1 MKIILASK
9 SPRRKELLELMGI
22 QDFEVKVSDVD
33 ETLKENLTIQE
44 QIKDLAHR
52 KAKAVLDTIGED
64 CIVIGADTIVEKNG
78 KIYGK
83 PKTKQEAYEM
93 LKELSNDIHQVVTGV
108 CVLKQENGKV
118 TCYVDEDTTQIEI
131 KPLTDQE
138 IMDWIDSGEAMDKA
152 GAYAIQGKFAVHI
165 QKMNG
170 NYHSVIGL
178 PINKLYDIMKVIES
192 KKF

>member
-22 QDFEVKVSDVD
+22 QDFEVKVSNVD

-52 KAKAVLDTIGED
+52 KAKAVLDTMGED

-78 KIYGK
+78 KVYGK
-83 PKTKQEAYEM
+83 PKTKQEAYDM
-93 LKELSNDIHQVVTGV
+93 LKELSNATHQVVTGV
-108 CVLKQENGKV
+108 CVLKKKDGNV

-138 IMDWIDSGEAMDKA
+138 IMDWIESGEAMDKA

-170 NYHSVIGL
+170 NYHSVMGL
-178 PINKLYDIMKVIES
+178 PINKLYDIMKMVEEN
-192 KKF
+192 

>member
-22 QDFEVKVSDVD
+22 HDFEVKVSNVD

-93 LKELSNDIHQVVTGV
+93 LKEFSNATHQVVTGV

-170 NYHSVIGL
+170 NYHSVMGL
-178 PINKLYDIMKVIES
+178 PINKLYDIMKMVGE
-192 KKF
+192 K

>member
-22 QDFEVKVSDVD
+22 QDFEVKVSNVD

-108 CVLKQENGKV
+108 CVLKQKNGKV

-170 NYHSVIGL
+170 NYHSVMGL
-178 PINKLYDIMKVIES
+178 PINKLYDIMKVIE
-192 KKF
+192 KE

>member
-22 QDFEVKVSDVD
+22 QDFEVKVSNVD

-52 KAKAVLDTIGED
+52 KAKAVLDTMSED
-64 CIVIGADTIVEKNG
+64 CIVIGADTIVVKNG

-138 IMDWIDSGEAMDKA
+138 IIDWINSGEAMDKA

-165 QKMNG
+165 HKMNG
-170 NYHSVIGL
+170 NYHSVMGL
-178 PINKLYDIMKVIES
+178 PINKLYDIMKMIGEN
-192 KKF
+192 

>member
-22 QDFEVKVSDVD
+22 QDFEVKVSNVD

-52 KAKAVLDTIGED
+52 KAKAVLDTMSED
-64 CIVIGADTIVEKNG
+64 CIVIGADTIVVKNG

-93 LKELSNDIHQVVTGV
+93 LKELSNATHQVVTGV
-108 CVLKQENGKV
+108 CVLKQEDGKV

-170 NYHSVIGL
+170 NYHSVMGL
-178 PINKLYDIMKVIES
+178 PINKLYDIMKVIE
-192 KKF
+192 KE